1 MTNEIQYIISGKSQ
15 VRYGAN
21 IQAAISYLTNC
32 TQSGALDKTDKHF
45 KQQETESLKQFV
57 ENHALWIKDIDLN
70 NYVSE
75 GAEQKV
81 YLKDNRSVIKLNDA
95 IFYLSWVDYFL
106 NLLLNNYFFP
116 DTAYNLSG
124 FFEDNSVVY
133 AVVEQ
138 SFIKTTEKTDLN
150 HVEQFMNS
158 NGFQKIRNN
167 DYFNPE
173 LGIILEDLHD
183 ENVLTNSGILYFI
196 DTVFYLQQEI
206 PSLFKASL
214 ASTH

>member
-1 MTNEIQYIISGKSQ
+1 MNNEIQRIISGESQ
-15 VRYGAN
+15 VSYGTN
-21 IQAAISYLTNC
+21 IQAAISYLRTSEK
-32 TQSGALDKTDKHF
+32 SGALDKTSKHF
-45 KQQETESLKQFV
+45 KREETAKLKKYIDSR
-57 ENHALWIKDIDLN
+57 NLWVKDINLN

-81 YLKDNRSVIKLNDA
+81 YLKDSRSVIKLNDA
-95 IFYLSWVDYFL
+95 IYYLSWVDYFYS
-106 NLLLNNYFFP
+106 LLLNNYFFP
-116 DTAYNLSG
+116 DTAYNLLG
-124 FFEDNSVVY
+124 FFEHETIVY

-138 SFIKTTEKTDLN
+138 NFINATEKTDLK

-183 ENVLTNSGILYFI
+183 ENVLTSNGLLYFI
-196 DTVFYLQQEI
+196 DTVFYL
-206 PSLFKASL
+206 
-214 ASTH
+214 T

>member
-1 MTNEIQYIISGKSQ
+1 MNDEIQRIISGKSQ

-21 IQAAISYLTNC
+21 IQAAVSYLAG
-32 TQSGALDKTDKHF
+32 SAKSSALDKTDKRF
-45 KQQETESLKQFV
+45 KREETESLK
-57 ENHALWIKDIDLN
+57 EYIEKHKLWIKDIDLD

-81 YLKDNRSVIKLNDA
+81 YLKNSRSVIKLNDA
-95 IFYLSWVDYFL
+95 IYYLSWIDYFV

-116 DTAYNLSG
+116 DTAYNLLG
-124 FFEDNSVVY
+124 FYENKTTVY

-138 SFIKTTEKTDLN
+138 SFVNATEKTDLN
-150 HVEQFMNS
+150 FVEQFMNS

-183 ENVLTNSGILYFI
+183 ENVLTNNGILYFI
-196 DTVFYLQQEI
+196 DTVFYL
-206 PSLFKASL
+206 K
-214 ASTH
+214 